1 MYAFAYHRPATLKE
15 AASLLRKTGNARPL
29 SGGQSLIPALKMR
42 LADPSALVDLGGIAE
57 LRGIRRDGAT
67 LTIGAMARHAEVA
80 ASQEVMAA
88 IPALARLAAGIGD
101 QQVRNQGTFG
111 GALANNDPAADYP
124 VAVLALG
131 AVIHTNKRKIPADRF
146 FKGLMETALKPG
158 EIITEVAFPLPKRA
172 AYIKFKNSASRY
184 ALVGVFVSA
193 TADAVRVAVTGAASC
208 VFRVKPMEKKLA
220 EKFAPEAI
228 AKVRVAPDKLNS
240 DMHASAE
247 YRSHL
252 ITVIAQRAVAAALAG
267 K

>member
-15 AASLLRKTGNARPL
+15 AASLLRRSGNARPL

-101 QQVRNQGTFG
+101 RQVRNQGTLG

-124 VAVLALG
+124 AAVLALG

-158 EIITEVAFPLPKRA
+158 EIITEVAFPLSKRA

-184 ALVGVFVSA
+184 ALVGVFISE
-193 TADAVRVAVTGAASC
+193 TADAVRVAVTGAASS